1 MLKEAFHLSFDWFY
15 MPSNVGKQLKVGDGA
30 FLIKTKFIHSS
41 KSHKEQAGLCDL
53 VKIYIC
59 HILLGP

>member
-1 MLKEAFHLSFDWFY
+1 